1 MAYKELNWRNLLFSK
16 RRKEVHGDELESV
29 NTGAGREE
37 IERDYDRILFSAPV
51 RRLADKTQ
59 VFPME
64 KNDSVRT
71 RLTHSHE
78 VSNLARSIG
87 IRLAF
92 NHKKEVFGESAD
104 NLNVERT
111 IPALLAAIGL
121 AHDLGNPPFGHQGEN
136 SIRQWFL
143 DNAKYD
149 TDEDFC
155 KFDGNCQTFRL
166 LTKLQI
172 LNDEYGLNLTYA
184 TLAGLMKY
192 PEFSDTEGRVFKK
205 FGIFQSERS
214 IAEDVWDKTG
224 LSEGIRHPMAYIM
237 EACDDIA
244 YSVIDAEDTVK
255 KRYASFND
263 LMDYLSMKAGKDK
276 VTNKVRDAALLKN
289 EEFKKDLK
297 LSPAELDELSMLM
310 FRVIAISEM
319 IQSITNTFVRNIPD
333 MMSGKIKKNFGLI
346 DKSNSKSLCESLKKF
361 DQRYGFQHPSVLRL
375 ELQGNNYIRRT
386 MDMLWLGIVN
396 HTKEDPFAK
405 YAYGRISE
413 NYRRVYDANREKDP
427 ERAQAHL
434 LCDSISGMTE
444 SYLIALHDE
453 LEALRM
459 EFGDDSDCK
468 KTK

>member
-1 MAYKELNWRNLLFSK
+1 MKYKELNWCNLLSSE
-16 RRKEVHGDELESV
+16 RRKEVHGGELESI

-92 NHKKEVFGESAD
+92 DHKKEVFGESAD
-104 NLNVERT
+104 SLNVERT

-143 DNAKYD
+143 DNNRYD
-149 TDEDFC
+149 QDKDFC

-192 PEFSDTEGRVFKK
+192 PEFSDTEGRLFKK
-205 FGIFQSERS
+205 FGIFRDERS
-214 IAEDVWDKTG
+214 IAEDVWEKTG

-255 KRYASFND
+255 KGYASFND
-263 LMDYLSMKAGKDK
+263 LMDYLSMKAGKDE
-276 VTNKVRDAALLKN
+276 VTKDVMDSARRKN
-289 EEFKKDLK
+289 DEFKKVL
-297 LSPAELDELSMLM
+297 LSSAELDELSMLM
-310 FRVIAISEM
+310 FRVKAISEM
-319 IQSITNTFVRNIPD
+319 IQSVTNTFVENIPD
-333 MMSGKIKKNFGLI
+333 IMSGKVKKNFELI
-346 DKSNSKSLCESLKKF
+346 DESNSKNLCESLKKF
-361 DQRYGFQHPSVLRL
+361 DKRYGFQHPSVLRL

-386 MDMLWLGIVN
+386 MDMLWIGIVN

-405 YAYGRISE
+405 YVYGRISE
-413 NYRRVYDANREKDP
+413 NYRRVYQENREKNP

-453 LEALRM
+453 LKELEPISKLDLAT
-459 EFGDDSDCK
+459 FAP
-468 KTK
+468 

>member
-1 MAYKELNWRNLLFSK
+1 M
-16 RRKEVHGDELESV
+16 HGDGSESI

-37 IERDYDRILFSAPV
+37 IERDYDRILFSAPT

-87 IRLAF
+87 VRLAF
-92 NHKKEVFGESAD
+92 NHREIFGEYAD
-104 NLNVERT
+104 SLNVERT
-111 IPALLAAIGL
+111 VPALLAAIGL

-143 DNAKYD
+143 DNNKCGV
-149 TDEDFC
+149 DEDFC

-192 PEFSDTEGRVFKK
+192 PVFSDSKAHSFKK

-214 IAEDVWDKTG
+214 IAQDVWEKTG

-255 KRYASFND
+255 KGYASFND
-263 LMDYLSMKAGKDK
+263 LMDYLSTEAGKDK
-276 VTNKVRDAALLKN
+276 VTSDVMEAARRKN
-289 EEFKKDLK
+289 CEFKKEL
-297 LSPAELDELSMLM
+297 LSSSELDELSMLM
-310 FRVIAISEM
+310 FRVKAISEM
-319 IQSITNTFVRNIPD
+319 IKSVTDTFVENMPD
-333 MMSGKIKKNFGLI
+333 MMSGQIEEDFELI
-346 DKSNSKSLCESLKKF
+346 RSSDSRDLCGSLKKF
-361 DQRYGFQHPSVLRL
+361 DHRYGFKHPSVLRL

-386 MDMLWLGIVN
+386 MDMLWIGIVN
-396 HTKEDPFAK
+396 HAKEDPFAK
-405 YAYGRISE
+405 YIYGRISE
-413 NYRRVYDANREKDP
+413 NYRRVYESNKEKNLR
-427 ERAQAHL
+427 RAQAHL

-444 SYLIALHDE
+444 RYLMDLHDE
-453 LEALRM
+453 LETLRM
-459 EFGDDSDCK
+459 DFGDDSYCQK
-468 KTK
+468 AR